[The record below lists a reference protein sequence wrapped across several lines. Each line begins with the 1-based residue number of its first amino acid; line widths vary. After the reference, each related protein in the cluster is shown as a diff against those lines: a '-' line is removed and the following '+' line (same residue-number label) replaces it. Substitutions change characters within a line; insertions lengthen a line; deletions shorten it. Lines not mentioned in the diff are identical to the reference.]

1 MGSIKPWMPER
12 VYFEP
17 EAMEYPLGREL
28 YKLFSTQKIPIIKTT
43 SHNRITGIPGKTS
56 GEQYVQAKRTLVV
69 GLKKDLN
76 FEVCKPSADYQ
87 FSLGTGCP
95 ASCEYCYLQTTQGK
109 KPYIR
114 VYVNLEDIFESI
126 NQHIAS
132 QAPNIVTFEAASTCD
147 PLAIEHLTGSLQ
159 RTIEFFGQLEA
170 GKLRVVT
177 KYPFVDK
184 LLTAKHNGNTHFR
197 FSVNSYYVFS
207 TFEHNTGPLEER
219 IDAARKIDGAEYPVG
234 FIIAPIMV
242 YAGWKEEYADL
253 LKTLS
258 QNLAPSSGRP
268 AITFELIQYRF
279 TASAKKVILERFP
292 RTKLDMEETGRL
304 KKWGKYGRY
313 KYVYPQELAKEIK
326 DYMQGLIREY
336 FPEANIEYFT

>member
-1 MGSIKPWMPER
+1 MPER

-28 YKLFSTQKIPIIKTT
+28 YKLFNAQKIPIIKTP
-43 SHNRITGIPGKTS
+43 SHNRITGIPGKTPR
-56 GEQYVQAKRTLVV
+56 EQYVQAKRTLVV
-69 GLKKDLN
+69 GIKKDLN

-114 VYVNLEDIFESI
+114 VYVNIADIFESI

-132 QAPNIVTFEAASTCD
+132 KAPNTVTFEAASTCD

-159 RTIEFFGQLEA
+159 RTIEFFGQLGA

-184 LLTAKHNGNTHFR
+184 LLTAVHNGNTHFR
-197 FSVNSYYVFS
+197 FSVNSHYVFS

-219 IDAARKIDGAEYPVG
+219 IDASRKIAGAGYPVG

-242 YAGWKEEYADL
+242 YEGWKEEYADL

-258 QNLAPSSGRP
+258 QNIEPSIGRS

-292 RTKLDMEETGRL
+292 RTKLDMEEIGRL

-313 KYVYPQELAKEIK
+313 KYVYPQALAMEIK
-326 DYMQGLIREY
+326 EYMQGLIREY
-336 FPEANIEYFT
+336 FPMAVIEYFT